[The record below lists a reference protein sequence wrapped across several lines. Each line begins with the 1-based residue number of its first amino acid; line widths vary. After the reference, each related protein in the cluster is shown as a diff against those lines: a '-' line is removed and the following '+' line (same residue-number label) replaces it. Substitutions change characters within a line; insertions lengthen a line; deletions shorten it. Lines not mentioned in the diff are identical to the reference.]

1 MKQLR
6 GCMNSDDLYWY
17 NDALVCDIDDTLIY
31 GKFVAFMD
39 LTWKIFKSPMLAK
52 ILSKIQAKFKFYKVH
67 HKIAELVVQF
77 IINGKR
83 VYFLTARGFDIST
96 VNMINDII
104 PTRGWMKIV
113 QLGSKD
119 PSRDKFEWIQGN
131 LDSKEKILLIDDN
144 LRTRLKCIEL
154 HNVEAYHPEDLKYG

>member
-1 MKQLR
+1 
-6 GCMNSDDLYWY
+6 MNSEDLYWY
-17 NDALVCDIDDTLIY
+17 NDVLVCDIDDTLIY

-52 ILSKIQAKFKFYKVH
+52 VLSKIQTKFKLYKVH

-77 IINGKR
+77 MINGKR

-96 VNMINDII
+96 VDMINDII
-104 PTRGWMKIV
+104 PANGFMKVV
-113 QLGSKD
+113 QLGSRD
-119 PSRDKFEWIQGN
+119 PSRDKFEWIQGKFN
-131 LDSKEKILLIDDN
+131 KEQILLIDDN

-154 HNVEAYHPEDLKYG
+154 NNIETYHPEDL

>member
-1 MKQLR
+1 MKELR

-17 NDALVCDIDDTLIY
+17 NDVLVCDIDDTLIY
-31 GKFVAFMD
+31 GKFVALMD

-52 ILSKIQAKFKFYKVH
+52 ILSKIQTRFKFYKVH

-77 IINGKR
+77 ILNKKR

-96 VNMINDII
+96 VDMINDII
-104 PTRGWMKIV
+104 PTDGFIGTV

-119 PSRDKFEWIQGN
+119 PSRDKFEWIQSKF
-131 LDSKEKILLIDDN
+131 DKEKILLIDDN
-144 LRTRLKCIEL
+144 LRTRLKCVEL
-154 HNVEAYHPEDLKYG
+154 HNVEAYHPEDLRYG